1 MSQFFVSP
9 SKLNLL
15 DRLQPLFCTIILYL
29 MFIDTVSKNS
39 DRFKQQG
46 QTVLTEIINSDKVEM
61 MKLLRHQRNVSK
73 DAIAL
78 VNSRLLNFHPSC
90 WYFYWCNLPLIARL
104 LQMGILQFNLEVRVT
119 FIIYSFHQN
128 ELFLFGSAL
137 LLESLSFWWIS
148 LLAALIKESAGVVI
162 LDVLL
167 KVHIITKN

>member
-1 MSQFFVSP
+1 MKNWLRS
-9 SKLNLL
+9 
-15 DRLQPLFCTIILYL
+15 CTI
-29 MFIDTVSKNS
+29 TCHS
-39 DRFKQQG
+39 
-46 QTVLTEIINSDKVEM
+46 EIINSDKVEM

-119 FIIYSFHQN
+119 FILYSFHQN
-128 ELFLFGSAL
+128 ELFLFGFAL

-167 KVHIITKN
+167 KVHITTKNRYDPKCNIFLWFFLKVWKASE

>member
-1 MSQFFVSP
+1 
-9 SKLNLL
+9 
-15 DRLQPLFCTIILYL
+15 
-29 MFIDTVSKNS
+29 
-39 DRFKQQG
+39 
-46 QTVLTEIINSDKVEM
+46 M

-128 ELFLFGSAL
+128 ELFLFGFAL

-167 KVHIITKN
+167 KVHITTKTGMIPNAIFSCDFFWKVCRASEQSNALLLKVSHR